1 MWLIPVFFFSF
12 VEDKMLQISGIK
24 IIRVYGDLI
33 EEEEY
38 PIPNKRKPL
47 KTSTKDEVKTLDEG
61 LKAIAL
67 HHVIRSEKCPF
78 ASELRDYELTLL
90 KTEKTM
96 WRHLNQKWI
105 STAKWDII

>member
-1 MWLIPVFFFSF
+1 
-12 VEDKMLQISGIK
+12 MLQISGIK

-78 ASELRDYELTLL
+78 ASELRDYELTFAENRKNDV
-90 KTEKTM
+90 KTPESEVDKYCEV
-96 WRHLNQKWI
+96 RHHL
-105 STAKWDII
+105 TY